1 MDEEKLE
8 KVIIDDEALFDEGK
22 NPIIFSGKVTKKKL
36 NEIIKF
42 FHEFK
47 TKPQKYE
54 LVGKYMGIRVWKS
67 AEKEAHCE
75 HCGKIKT
82 NKEKFHPI
90 CLKYGVELY
99 FSGVCFTEIY
109 LCEDCAKE
117 FTAELKRRF
126 FSEESF
132 KGGDFLLFFVP
143 LLTYTWLNQSYRK
156 I

>member
-1 MDEEKLE
+1 MDEEKL
-8 KVIIDDEALFDEGK
+8 KDIIIFDETLFNEGK
-22 NPIIFSGKVTKKKL
+22 NPYIFSGKVTKEKL

-47 TKPQKYE
+47 TKPQKLE
-54 LVGKYMGIRVWKS
+54 LVGKYMGIGVWKS

-90 CLKYGVELY
+90 SLEYAIGL
-99 FSGVCFTEIY
+99 GITEIY

-132 KGGDFLLFFVP
+132 KGEDFLLFFVP
-143 LLTYTWLNQSYRK
+143 LLTYTWLNKNYRK